1 MFSRLKSTTSSN
13 VEVLSNECH
22 ANKELAMIV
31 EKPIDF
37 STMMADSLSEQT
49 VQVCENILQE
59 VKEVEIISDLDLTEI
74 ATIEYKLPGYQPLT
88 YRGQKILCED
98 LCIKFVNSTS
108 CDRDNVLNYS
118 NLREFVPSKLLP
130 LPGDGNCLFSSLSY

>member
-49 VQVCENILQE
+49 VQVSENILQE
-59 VKEVEIISDLDLTEI
+59 VKEVEIISDLDLTVVI
-74 ATIEYKLPGYQPLT
+74 SVKSKSLII
-88 YRGQKILCED
+88 YRI
-98 LCIKFVNSTS
+98 
-108 CDRDNVLNYS
+108 
-118 NLREFVPSKLLP
+118 
-130 LPGDGNCLFSSLSY
+130 